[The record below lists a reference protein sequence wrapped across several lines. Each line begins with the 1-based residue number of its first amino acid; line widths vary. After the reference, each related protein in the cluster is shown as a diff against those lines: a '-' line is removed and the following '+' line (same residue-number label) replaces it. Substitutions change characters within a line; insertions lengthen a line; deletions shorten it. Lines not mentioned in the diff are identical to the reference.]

1 MAYTAQ
7 LVMKNDANDETE
19 KQKWRETLQEHLEP
33 YGQPAPR
40 AFADEDAR
48 EFKRRTVPLLQARA
62 PGWENKRIDAS
73 GETFDLLVNQVLDAS
88 NRELKSPTRVPDGE
102 LKEMRRVDSA
112 GRPYFEFYGKC
123 GTWMKDFATDKKKL
137 MGIRTENQTGYTNP
151 NVSSIAG
158 LKY

>member
-40 AFADEDAR
+40 AFADEHAR

-73 GETFDLLVNQVLDAS
+73 GETFDLLVMIIQI
-88 NRELKSPTRVPDGE
+88 P
-102 LKEMRRVDSA
+102 MSA
-112 GRPYFEFYGKC
+112 ALQ
-123 GTWMKDFATDKKKL
+123 D
-137 MGIRTENQTGYTNP
+137 
-151 NVSSIAG
+151 
-158 LKY
+158 